1 MLVAFIFKRSTR
13 THPDLFK
20 FEHSLSQIFHL
31 TRYVLLLCKGA
42 AIAAALVDQLMADV
56 DSLSMSS
63 IVPGSLRKS
72 LYTIFPTYFE
82 WPSVCFTDCSFL
94 PGLFHKLK
102 SFIFN
107 SFFFVYILTVSAAT
121 VDSGDVRK
129 LDELTCQSLASD
141 SGWKYVLE
149 FSFYFNSQKFVYSK
163 TFSLS
168 FSALIFYDQNK

>member
-1 MLVAFIFKRSTR
+1 MTRRVCSYCMLVAFIFKRSTR

-107 SFFFVYILTVSAAT
+107 SFFFCTSSQCRRPRWIPVTL
-121 VDSGDVRK
+121 G
-129 LDELTCQSLASD
+129 
-141 SGWKYVLE
+141 
-149 FSFYFNSQKFVYSK
+149 NSMS
-163 TFSLS
+163 
-168 FSALIFYDQNK
+168 

>member
-72 LYTIFPTYFE
+72 LYTIFQHILNGRRFVLQIIHFYPV
-82 WPSVCFTDCSFL
+82 SFT
-94 PGLFHKLK
+94 
-102 SFIFN
+102 N
-107 SFFFVYILTVSAAT
+107 
-121 VDSGDVRK
+121 
-129 LDELTCQSLASD
+129 
-141 SGWKYVLE
+141 
-149 FSFYFNSQKFVYSK
+149 
-163 TFSLS
+163 
-168 FSALIFYDQNK
+168 